1 MAHSFPSKAIKG
13 VRHSFLPCDCILSH
27 SHGGTMAWAGLSP
40 LEGRVTL
47 QSIYKRAVINFLYA
61 VDLFFMLSLYLW
73 VGADQ

>member
-1 MAHSFPSKAIKG
+1 MAHSFQSKAIKG

-47 QSIYKRAVINFLYA
+47 QSI
-61 VDLFFMLSLYLW
+61 
-73 VGADQ
+73 